1 MNENKHENSLTMYN
15 QNIFEKI
22 KMFFFK
28 LLKSN
33 VQSENIAQNTQI
45 TSEKETQNFIE
56 GIRISEKKINSR
68 LQKMQRDFENGVII
82 EEDLCEPELKEL
94 RELYMQQ
101 IEEKKQS
108 IENYKNRIVKVKAE
122 LTEQI

>member
-1 MNENKHENSLTMYN
+1 MNKNKNENSLTMYN
-15 QNIFEKI
+15 QNIFGKI
-22 KMFFFK
+22 KMFFKK

-45 TSEKETQNFIE
+45 TFEKETQNFIE
-56 GIRISEKKINSR
+56 DIRISKKKINSR

-108 IENYKNRIVKVKAE
+108 IQNYKNRIVKVKAQ

>member
-1 MNENKHENSLTMYN
+1 MNKNKHENSLTMYN
-15 QNIFEKI
+15 QNIFGKI
-22 KMFFFK
+22 KMFLKK

-108 IENYKNRIVKVKAE
+108 IENYKNRIVKVKAQ